1 MPNQETMYNRVLS
14 HANCVLDS
22 EAGSVSPIEI
32 ATYADGENVAIEC
45 MKCSE
50 VIIDFN
56 IEGEVK
62 Q

>member
-1 MPNQETMYNRVLS
+1 MYNRVLS